1 MVTNMKW
8 NELIKVI
15 VLTIASMLAV
25 EAAVVVILTSSGLM
39 STQFGKANINDSGD
53 GQTEQEV

>member
-1 MVTNMKW
+1 MKW

-25 EAAVVVILTSSGLM
+25 EAAKKYFPDSNVVVTGNPVRPQNFFLSFLFKDI
-39 STQFGKANINDSGD
+39 F
-53 GQTEQEV
+53 